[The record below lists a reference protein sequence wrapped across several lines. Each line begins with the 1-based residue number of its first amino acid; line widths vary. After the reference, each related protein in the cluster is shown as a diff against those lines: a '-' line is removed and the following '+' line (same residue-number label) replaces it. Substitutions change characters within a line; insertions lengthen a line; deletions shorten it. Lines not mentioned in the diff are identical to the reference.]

1 MSLPGK
7 WIGLIALTFG
17 LCVVGEANAQQPD
30 NRQKLKRLEDLMGE
44 SEIRKLKSQAKK
56 SSGFRQPQPTRSYLD
71 ANNSTI
77 TLDNDGLFAFEDPFT
92 GNNGSYP
99 KGTAGHTTFAQG
111 LMFGGKVKDGGERQ
125 IRVGGSTYVT
135 GLKPG
140 GLTQSGMPEDRSN
153 RERFHVWRVHRNWTQ
168 SSVVRESAAYREG
181 VSATEIG
188 QSAISQTRDQYAYD
202 WNNWPA
208 DDGAPYE
215 ECNGEPGYQ
224 PADPEAVAA
233 GASCTP
239 DELDGDIP
247 GRPGADQTI
256 WIVTNDMGSESL
268 QNDVSSPY
276 ASPEIGVEVQYTLW
290 SYARP
295 PGTALGNIN
304 FINAQIVYAG
314 KPDAHPK
321 PTPPD
326 AEIDSMFI
334 SWWVDPDVGT
344 FSNDFAGSDPS
355 KDLGFAYNSS
365 PNDALS
371 ESIGLAP
378 PAVGFDFLEGP
389 VTAEGD
395 TLGLSSFTF
404 FAAGTAAT
412 DPALFDYTGTL
423 EWFNLMRGVRPQPP
437 YPQTEPF
444 INPIT
449 DQPATYA
456 NNGDPVTGR
465 GWIDGEFVGPSDR
478 RIVNTSGPFE
488 MAVGDTVDV
497 TVAQVKAQ
505 GSGYLSSV
513 SLMRFHDQAAQFT
526 YDQDFN
532 IPSPPASPE
541 ASASALDEKVVL
553 NWGSSP
559 DRIRQI
565 ENNYSSPPGFEFQ
578 GYRVYQLPTRT
589 ASLDDG
595 TRIATFDEDDGVR
608 RLRDNVFNE
617 QSGVVEERTVQ
628 ILNDT
633 GMQRHL
639 VLQTDEIREQPLA
652 NSSDYYYAVTS
663 FGYLEEEGTG
673 VPSRVLESS
682 PTRLT
687 VRPQPP
693 APGVQD
699 APEVG
704 QQIEAS
710 QSGDSDTSVDV
721 EIVDPPEVVDAE
733 YNVTFGDSWNL
744 NQGGSEVLSDVSFGD
759 SRIVNGLLIE
769 VTADDQSTIEGGDE
783 WTFSSNGSQEAS
795 QAQLKQEVKEIG
807 VFPNPYRGF
816 SQLEDSRFDK
826 FVRFTNLPSPDQ
838 GETTIRLFTLNG
850 TPVRVLRHDE
860 TSVNDNYKDWNLKN
874 ENDTFVATGIYI
886 AHISTP
892 NGEKVLKVAIAME
905 DEVLPTF

>member
-1 MSLPGK
+1 MVLF
-7 WIGLIALTFG
+7 LG
-17 LCVVGEANAQQPD
+17 LCMFGKAHAQQPEEGE
-30 NRQKLKRLEDLMGE
+30 KLERLMELLGE
-44 SEIRKLKSQAKK
+44 SPDKWEIQGAQSQMRK
-56 SSGFRQPQPTRSYLD
+56 SSRVLQPQPSRSFLD

-77 TLDNDGLFAFEDPFT
+77 TLDRDGLFAFEDPYT

-99 KGTAGHTTFAQG
+99 KGTAGHTTFSQG
-111 LMFGGKVKDGGERQ
+111 LMFGGKVKDEGGQE

-140 GLTQSGMPEDRSN
+140 GLKPNGMPEDRTN
-153 RERFHVWRVHRNWTQ
+153 RERFHVWRVHRNWTE

-181 VSATEIG
+181 ISAPEVS
-188 QSAISQTRDQYAYD
+188 QSAVNRTREQYSYD

-208 DDGAPYE
+208 EDGAPYE
-215 ECNGEPGYQ
+215 ECNGQPGYQ
-224 PADPEAVAA
+224 PADPEAVAG

-239 DELDGDIP
+239 EELDGDIP

-256 WIVTNDMGSESL
+256 WVVTNDIGSESL
-268 QNDVSSPY
+268 QNDISSVY
-276 ASPEIGVEVQYTLW
+276 ASQEIGVEVQYTLW

-304 FINAQIVYAG
+304 FINAKIIYVG
-314 KPDAHPK
+314 KPEAHPR

-365 PNDALS
+365 PNDNLS

-378 PAVGFDFLEGP
+378 PAVGYDFLKGP
-389 VTAEGD
+389 VTPEGD

-412 DPALFDYTGTL
+412 DPELFSYRGTL

-437 YPQTEPF
+437 YPESEPF
-444 INPIT
+444 INPFT
-449 DQPATYA
+449 DEPATYA

-478 RIVNTSGPFE
+478 RIVNTTGPFG
-488 MAVGDTVDV
+488 MSVGDTVDV

-505 GSGYLSSV
+505 GAGYLSSV

-526 YDQDFN
+526 FDQDFE
-532 IPSPPASPE
+532 IPSPPATPE
-541 ASASALDEKVVL
+541 VSASGLDEQIVL

-559 DRIRQI
+559 SRIRQV
-565 ENNYSSPPGFEFQ
+565 EESYNSPPGFEFQ
-578 GYRVYQLPTRT
+578 GYRVYQLPSRT

-595 TRIATFDEDDGVR
+595 VRIATFDEDDGVR
-608 RLRDNVFNE
+608 RLVDNVFNE
-617 QSGVVEERTVQ
+617 QSGAVEEQTVQ

-633 GMQRHL
+633 GIQRHL
-639 VLQTDEIREQPLA
+639 ITQTDEIREQPLA

-663 FGYLEEEGTG
+663 FGYLDEGGTD

-687 VRPQPP
+687 VRPQPSP
-693 APGVQD
+693 PSTQGLAS
-699 APEVG
+699 VG
-704 QQIEAS
+704 QPVETS
-710 QSGDSDTSVDV
+710 QDGDSETSVDV
-721 EIVDPPEVVDAE
+721 EVIDPLAVTDAD
-733 YNVTFGDSWNL
+733 YTVTFTSGGGSWNL
-744 NQGGSEVLSDVSFGD
+744 SQDGDDVLSEVPFGD
-759 SRIVNGLLIE
+759 SRIVNGLLIG
-769 VTADDQSTIEGGDE
+769 VTAEDQSTIEPAEDE
-783 WTFSSNGSQEAS
+783 WTFSSIGPQDADED
-795 QAQLKQEVKEIG
+795 QLREEVSEIG

-816 SQLEDSRFDK
+816 SRLEDSRFDK
-826 FVRFTNLPSPDQ
+826 FVRFTNLPSPEQ
-838 GETTIRLFTLNG
+838 GTTTIRLFTLNG
-850 TPVRVLRHDE
+850 NPVRVLKHDE
-860 TSVNDNYKDWNLKN
+860 GSVDDNYKDWNLKN
-874 ENDTFVATGIYI
+874 ENDTFVSTGIYL
-886 AHISTP
+886 AYVDTP

-905 DEVLPTF
+905 EEVLPTY